1 MNMGIQAKVTGSG
14 QISLPASLRRRWGA
28 KRVRVV
34 DRGDYA
40 LVRPMPEDIIGF
52 LRGSVTATAE
62 SLEQIRSEERTCEA
76 PREESR

>member
-1 MNMGIQAKVTGSG
+1 MLGAFSGSFSSIG
-14 QISLPASLRRRWGA
+14 VLACDLIT
-28 KRVRVV
+28 KIKKEFF
-34 DRGDYA
+34 
-40 LVRPMPEDIIGF
+40 EDIIGF